1 MESSKRTWRWFGRG
15 AVIAAFIC
23 IGILLGVVLFVARA
37 LGAAPPSNQSVRIA
51 MEPGTSPKMLAMK
64 LEEAGLIRSDTVFT
78 AYLRWKQ
85 EGSRFQAGVYEWA
98 PGVSLNGMIS
108 DLNTGKTVKT
118 ERLRITIPEGFT
130 VVQIANRIA
139 EFKGTDVGQVLELLN
154 TVSDWNSVSIAS
166 IPVIPG
172 MKYRLEGYLFPETY
186 ELGKDATVREI
197 VQKMV
202 TELDKR
208 LTQLPAGW
216 QDKLK
221 ERGLT
226 FHQMLTMASL
236 VEREAALE
244 EERPLI
250 ASVIYN
256 RLNKRMPLQIDAT
269 IQYLFD
275 KPKDRLVEKDL
286 QIVSPYNTY
295 LVAGLPPGPIAS
307 PSLSAM
313 QAVIEPAQTNYLFY
327 VTKKD
332 GSRAHLFASTFE
344 QHILNNEG
352 SKQKR

>member
-1 MESSKRTWRWFGRG
+1 MESSRRTWRWFLPG
-15 AVIAAFIC
+15 AMIAAFIC
-23 IGILLGVVLFVARA
+23 IGILVGIVLFIARA
-37 LGAAPPSNQSVRIA
+37 LGATSSSNQPVRIA

-64 LEEAGLIRSDTVFT
+64 LEEAGLIRSGSVFT

-85 EGSRFQAGVYEWA
+85 EGSRFQAGVYEWV
-98 PGVSLNGMIS
+98 PGVSLDGIIS
-108 DLNTGKTVKT
+108 DLNVGKTVKA

-139 EFKGTDVGQVLELLN
+139 EFKGTDTGQVLEMIN
-154 TVSDWNSVSIAS
+154 TISDWNSVSTAS
-166 IPVIPG
+166 IPALPG
-172 MKYRLEGYLFPETY
+172 IKYRLEGYLFPETY

-208 LTQLPAGW
+208 LAQLPIGW
-216 QDKLK
+216 EDKLK

-226 FHQMLTMASL
+226 LHQMLTMASL
-236 VEREAALE
+236 VEREAALK

-269 IQYLFD
+269 IQYLFE

-295 LVAGLPPGPIAS
+295 LISGLPPGPIAS
-307 PSLSAM
+307 PSLSSM

>member
-1 MESSKRTWRWFGRG
+1 MESSKRTWRWFVPG
-15 AVIAAFIC
+15 ALIAAFIC

-37 LGAAPPSNQSVRIA
+37 LGAATPSNTTVRIA
-51 MEPGTSPKMLAMK
+51 MEPGTSPRMLATK
-64 LEEAGLIRSDTVFT
+64 LQQAGLIRSDTVFT
-78 AYLRWKQ
+78 AYLRWKK

-98 PGVSLNGMIS
+98 PGVSLDDMIR
-108 DLNTGKTVKT
+108 DLNEGKIVKS

-130 VVQIANRIA
+130 VLQIAHRIA
-139 EFKGTDVGQVLELLN
+139 EFKGTDVGQVVEILN
-154 TVSDWNSVSIAS
+154 ATSDWNSVSVAS
-166 IPVIPG
+166 IPVLPG
-172 MKYRLEGYLFPETY
+172 MNYRLEGYLFPETY

-197 VQKMV
+197 IQKMV

-208 LTQLPAGW
+208 LTQLPTGW

-256 RLNKRMPLQIDAT
+256 RLNNRMPLQIDAT
-269 IQYLFD
+269 IQYLFE
-275 KPKDRLVEKDL
+275 KPKERLVGKDL
-286 QIVSPYNTY
+286 QIISPYNTY
-295 LVAGLPPGPIAS
+295 LVSGLPPGPIAS

-332 GSRAHLFASTFE
+332 GSRAHLFATTFE
-344 QHILNNEG
+344 QHMINNEL